1 MKITKETLR
10 QIFEEELKEAHIVR
24 ETARDYE
31 DLKRVLV
38 SMVDGY
44 AARGVGRAKGAEA
57 VLKVVKTELKDIAP
71 DAFESKPM
79 QETLDEQ
86 GGHGPPTVKDIE
98 GMLPAGVKDNTPGV
112 ASVLQR
118 RALEDEMSKNDL
130 AAKIKAAKIKD
141 GEHPR
146 QFFKRLG
153 FKY

>member
-44 AARGVGRAKGAEA
+44 AARGVGRAKGAEE
-57 VLKVVKTELKDIAP
+57 VLKVVKTELKLIAGE
-71 DAFESKPM
+71 ESKPM
-79 QETLDEQ
+79 QETSDDR
-86 GGHGPPTVKDIE
+86 GGYGSPTVKDIE

-112 ASVLQR
+112 ASVLHR
-118 RALEDEMSKNDL
+118 RALEAKMSKNDL